1 MSETAEDDEGYV
13 DEEALE
19 AAVPRR
25 QTPLLPEAG
34 ASGTPLM
41 IVIAVLAF
49 IASVSLAGYF
59 MVSRAAADWTGDLS
73 GTITVQV
80 RGAAADLILQDA
92 DIAEGLLRDHPGV
105 TEVARMSRA
114 ETEELLEPWLGRDN
128 LSADIPIP
136 IIITA
141 EISPSLRRDLS
152 SLRNGLA
159 EAAPLAALDDHGQW
173 NDRLVDAANRA
184 KGLAF
189 IVFAMIMGA
198 TACVIIFATRAG
210 LAANREI
217 VEVMHLV
224 GATDKFIADQ
234 VQRRYFSLGLRGG
247 AIGAFSAAMILFLT
261 ASFGAEDAGLFLP
274 NLQAAPAMLA
284 GLAIVPVVI
293 CGISSLVARITV
305 RTILAR
311 EIH

>member
-159 EAAPLAALDDHGQW
+159 EAAPLAALY
-173 NDRLVDAANRA
+173 RCRRA
-184 KGLAF
+184 VRSSSTITG
-189 IVFAMIMGA
+189 V
-198 TACVIIFATRAG
+198 CCQSSVW
-210 LAANREI
+210 
-217 VEVMHLV
+217 
-224 GATDKFIADQ
+224 
-234 VQRRYFSLGLRGG
+234 RRSVKTSRQFTLFTICRRRSRG
-247 AIGAFSAAMILFLT
+247 
-261 ASFGAEDAGLFLP
+261 
-274 NLQAAPAMLA
+274 
-284 GLAIVPVVI
+284 
-293 CGISSLVARITV
+293 
-305 RTILAR
+305 
-311 EIH
+311 